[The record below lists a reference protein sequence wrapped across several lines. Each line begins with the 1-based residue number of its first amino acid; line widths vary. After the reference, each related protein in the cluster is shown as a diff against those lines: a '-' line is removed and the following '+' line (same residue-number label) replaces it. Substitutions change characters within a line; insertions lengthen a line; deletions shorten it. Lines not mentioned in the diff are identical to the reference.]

1 MTWVDQLLLQLT
13 LFVYWIIAESG
24 AVVAMAYGIDAQT
37 MAAADAY
44 DNVAFW
50 ISLALFATI
59 SVTSVLS
66 ASRLL
71 VKRKLKQDQLEA
83 KARLCMIKEE
93 ARMDAIRE
101 RCEKEKIDCDARRI
115 KVGTW
120 YQTQKGVFQNME
132 EEGMHVMG
140 VGSGA

>member
-1 MTWVDQLLLQLT
+1 MWFITET
-13 LFVYWIIAESG
+13 G
-24 AVVAMAYGIDAQT
+24 AIVAIAYGLDKFT
-37 MAAADAY
+37 M
-44 DNVAFW
+44 
-50 ISLALFATI
+50 
-59 SVTSVLS
+59 
-66 ASRLL
+66 
-71 VKRKLKQDQLEA
+71 EA

-120 YQTQKGVFQNME
+120 YQKQKGVVQNME

>member
-50 ISLALFATI
+50 ISLALFVLI

-101 RCEKEKIDCDARRI
+101 RCEKGKIDCDARRI

-120 YQTQKGVFQNME
+120 YRTQKGVFQNME